1 MISPEKSKGEE
12 DRDEGG
18 GGHGGQLLVQG
29 HPSGG
34 GEAGE
39 CGVGVDNL
47 LEYIGGFQ

>member
-1 MISPEKSKGEE
+1 MILPEKSKGEE

-18 GGHGGQLLVQG
+18 GCHDSQLLVQG

-47 LEYIGGFQ
+47 LQ